1 MPKPWAKY
9 EIGFIRHAKF
19 LCLSGNAIAL
29 WWEGKNYCDEHLTDG
44 FFPREALRTFR
55 FRAPR
60 SVELLMQSCGVKPNG
75 EAYAPLWDAIDIG
88 GVPYIRMHDYLLHND
103 CREVVQKRMQAA
115 DEKTQANRTRLSAWR
130 DAKKAKRETRDE
142 TPLVTRDETPLVT
155 PDVTLLVTPDETR
168 LKRSIQNQN
177 QNHNQKEEQKKSG
190 GGGKERPQFQNQR
203 FAVHRWQVDE
213 LISMLGAQVDT
224 FDLDEWLLT
233 GAAARAAE
241 EPGVIPDWWKWLK
254 AETLREAKRRGLPMA
269 NGSMRVG
276 ASPPREWDCPHD
288 PPCSHPTP
296 CRTLLDIAA
305 VKAGRAVGA

>member
-1 MPKPWAKY
+1 MGKPWAKY

-19 LCLSGNAIAL
+19 LCLTGNAIAL

-44 FFPREALRTFR
+44 FFPREAMRTFR

-75 EAYAPLWDAIDIG
+75 EAYAPLWEAIDIG

-115 DEKTQANRTRLSAWR
+115 DEKTQANRTRLAAWR
-130 DAKKAKRETRDE
+130 DAKKAKGETRVV
-142 TPLVTRDETPLVT
+142 TPVETPLVT
-155 PDVTLLVTPDETR
+155 PNETP

-177 QNHNQKEEQKKSG
+177 QNQNQKEEQKKSG
-190 GGGKERPQFQNQR
+190 GGGRKERPQFSNQR

-213 LISMLGAQVDT
+213 LISMLGAQVET

-233 GAAARAAE
+233 GAAERARQ

-254 AETLREAKRRGLPMA
+254 AETLREAQRRGLPIARPDVSPLGKSSARLAAALA
-269 NGSMRVG
+269 NIR
-276 ASPPREWDCPHD
+276 AREEG
-288 PPCSHPTP
+288 
-296 CRTLLDIAA
+296 
-305 VKAGRAVGA
+305 V